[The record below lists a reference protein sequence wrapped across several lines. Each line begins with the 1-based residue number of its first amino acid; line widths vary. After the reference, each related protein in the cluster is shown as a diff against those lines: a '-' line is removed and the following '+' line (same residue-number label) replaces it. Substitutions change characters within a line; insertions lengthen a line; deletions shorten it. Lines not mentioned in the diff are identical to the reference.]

1 MQFVD
6 THIHFS
12 DDLYD
17 ECLDL
22 LVNLISNLQ
31 IQVYSVAMNLETSA
45 KNINIKKKYFET
57 SDLFKTFIGI
67 HPEHASLQILDSF
80 NNFFSFHYKNIQ
92 GIGEIGL
99 DPTYTLNNP
108 LNTLDIQRIVFNEM
122 LSIAEKNDLPISIHS
137 RRSLEEI
144 LNILTTFR
152 IKKIIFHWFDGNKKL
167 LHRINDLGYFVSFGP
182 YLLYSSDK
190 KTLLAESDLSL
201 LMFETDG
208 PVKYRRCFEG
218 IQTTPVLIPSIVNY
232 ASILLKKD
240 FNELSSILCKNA
252 NTFLNVR

>member
-1 MQFVD
+1 MKFVD

-17 ECLDL
+17 EYLNL
-22 LVNLISNLQ
+22 LVNLIYNLK

-45 KNINIKKKYFET
+45 KNVNIKKKYFES

-67 HPEHASLQILDSF
+67 HPEQASLQILDSF
-80 NNFFSFHYKNIQ
+80 NNFFLSHYKNIH

-108 LNTLDIQRIVFNEM
+108 LNTIELQRIVFNGM
-122 LSIAEKNDLPISIHS
+122 LSIAEKNNLPISIHS

-167 LHRINDLGYFVSFGP
+167 LHKINDLGYYVSFGP
-182 YLLYSSDK
+182 YLLYSNDK
-190 KTLLAESDLSL
+190 KALLAESDLSL
-201 LMFETDG
+201 LMLETDG
-208 PVKYRRCFEG
+208 PVKYKRCFEG
-218 IQTTPVLIPSIVNY
+218 ILTTPVFIPSIVNC

-240 FNELSSILCKNA
+240 FYEFSSILCKNS
-252 NTFLNVR
+252 NTFLNFT